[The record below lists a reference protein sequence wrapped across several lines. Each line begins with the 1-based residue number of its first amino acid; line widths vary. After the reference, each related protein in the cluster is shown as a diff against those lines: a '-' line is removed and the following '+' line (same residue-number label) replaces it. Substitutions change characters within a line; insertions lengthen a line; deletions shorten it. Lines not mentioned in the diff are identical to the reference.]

1 MAEKADPQVID
12 ALTIANVKCVAEAGS
27 VAMANL
33 FQHQTNHAHR
43 LDMLAE
49 AHLAKVL
56 NNFAKID
63 PAEAVAT
70 SKLFHGESDSSIS
83 SLLAQLVVGQMGT
96 KIGQST
102 PGDFGI
108 EVAKLS
114 AGFASVSAQ
123 LGGLIALIQQI
134 TKGAQLTPPVTAVKK

>member
-12 ALTIANVKCVAEAGS
+12 ALTIANVKTVAEAGS
-27 VAMANL
+27 VAIANL

-43 LDMLAE
+43 TDMLAE
-49 AHLAKVL
+49 AHLARVL
-56 NNFAKID
+56 NT
-63 PAEAVAT
+63 VAT
-70 SKLFHGESDSSIS
+70 SKLFQGEADSGLA
-83 SLLAQLVVGQMGT
+83 SLLSQLVVGQMGT

-114 AGFASVSAQ
+114 AGFANVSAQ
-123 LGGLIALIQQI
+123 LGSLIVLVQQI
-134 TKGAQLTPPVTAVKK
+134 SKGAQLTPPVTAVKK